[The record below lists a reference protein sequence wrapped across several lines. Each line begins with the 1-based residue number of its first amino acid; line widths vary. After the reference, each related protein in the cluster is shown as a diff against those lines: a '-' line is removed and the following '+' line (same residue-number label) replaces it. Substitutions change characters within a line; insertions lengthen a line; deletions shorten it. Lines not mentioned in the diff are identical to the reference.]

1 MRDGGGPGLRLRLN
15 LDLPSWIEGLARFE
29 RTIDL
34 TSERPP
40 GLTMTPW
47 TLVSSWR
54 WVQKPLCFVKW
65 RNIVKLMREF
75 MNITKAL
82 ADERRVR
89 ALLALRQG
97 ELCVCQ
103 ITELFGLAPSTIS
116 KHLSILFQA
125 GLVESRKDG
134 RWIYYQLPGKKAPV
148 VVREVLDWI
157 EKALADNPC
166 VEGDNKQI
174 KRILK
179 QDPAELCKRQC
190 RK

>member
-1 MRDGGGPGLRLRLN
+1 
-15 LDLPSWIEGLARFE
+15 
-29 RTIDL
+29 
-34 TSERPP
+34 
-40 GLTMTPW
+40 
-47 TLVSSWR
+47 
-54 WVQKPLCFVKW
+54 
-65 RNIVKLMREF
+65 

-82 ADERRVR
+82 ADENRVR
-89 ALLALRQG
+89 TLLALRKG

-134 RWIYYQLPGKKAPV
+134 RWIYYKLPGKEAPV
-148 VVREVLDWI
+148 VVREAIDWV
-157 EKALADNPC
+157 EKALDRNPRVAD
-166 VEGDNKQI
+166 DKQSL

-190 RK
+190 HK